1 MRGRYTYNFISCQVD
16 YSHNNFEIGTKDNVG
31 VSTEVSCCITSVSLR
46 AVDLTGEE
54 YNNDFMEGAGAGEWQ
69 SAFGMIK
76 HGVLSDVNI
85 NDKHQKPIKFILRF
99 HLRHGIWHTRRHR
112 VGDLQLGRIDGPA
125 NQSGAEIRIKIPFL
139 CCFLS
144 EIRVFVR
151 SETEP

>member
-54 YNNDFMEGAGAGEWQ
+54 YNSDFMEGAGAGEWQ
-69 SAFGMIK
+69 S
-76 HGVLSDVNI
+76 DVNI
-85 NDKHQKPIKFILRF
+85 NDKHQIPIKFILRF
-99 HLRHGIWHTRRHR
+99 HLRHGIWHTRPHR

-125 NQSGAEIRIKIPFL
+125 NESGAEIRIKIPFL